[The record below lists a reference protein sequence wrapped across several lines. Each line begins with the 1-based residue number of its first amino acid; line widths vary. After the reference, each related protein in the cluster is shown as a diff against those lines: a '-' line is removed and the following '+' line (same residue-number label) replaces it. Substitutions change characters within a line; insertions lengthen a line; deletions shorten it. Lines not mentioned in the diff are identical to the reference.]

1 MADFPFWLDDQQWS
15 AIAAHLPSN
24 QPGPRRVSDRTVISG
39 IVFVLTSKIPWRD
52 CPAQYGPYMTV
63 FNRFNRWKRRSIW
76 PLIVA
81 ELANH
86 GIDLSA
92 DRRARRRHA
101 DDRVDVNTVIRPIQ
115 GGRPATQSTTTL
127 PDAVPALPAPLRLS
141 QGALA
146 DLKSLVA
153 DRGRLSPDQLFFS
166 LLSWHH
172 TTVAATGAG
181 RRRARERQGIEPP
194 VDSASA
200 TRDLMVYC
208 ASTMIDL
215 NLKLIAALQTA
226 DSSFDATSEAAKKS
240 ALAEPRG

>member
-1 MADFPFWLDDQQWS
+1 MADFPFWLDDQQWN

-39 IVFVLTSKIPWRD
+39 IVFVLISRIPWRD

-76 PLIVA
+76 PFIVA
-81 ELANH
+81 ELAKH

-92 DRRARRRHA
+92 DRRTRGRHA
-101 DDRVDVNTVIRPIQ
+101 NDHVGANAVVRPIKS
-115 GGRPATQSTTTL
+115 GRPATQSAPKL
-127 PDAVPALPAPLRLS
+127 SDDVSALPAPLRLS
-141 QGALA
+141 QSALA
-146 DLKSLVA
+146 DLKRLVA

-172 TTVAATGAG
+172 TTISATGAG
-181 RRRARERQGIEPP
+181 RRRARERQGMDPP
-194 VDSASA
+194 ADNASA

-226 DSSFDATSEAAKKS
+226 DSDFDAVSGTAEKS

>member
-1 MADFPFWLDDQQWS
+1 MADFPFWLDDRQWS

-24 QPGPRRVSDRTVISG
+24 QPGPRRVSDRAVISG

-81 ELANH
+81 ELAKH

-92 DRRARRRHA
+92 DRRARRQYA
-101 DDRVDVNTVIRPIQ
+101 DNRVGVNAAIQPIQ
-115 GGRPATQSTTTL
+115 GSRPATQSAQTP
-127 PDAVPALPAPLRLS
+127 PDAVPALPASFRLS
-141 QGALA
+141 QSALA
-146 DLKSLVA
+146 DLKRLVA

-172 TTVAATGAG
+172 TTISATGAG
-181 RRRARERQGIEPP
+181 RRRTRERQGIEPP
-194 VDSASA
+194 VDNTSE

-208 ASTMIDL
+208 VSTMIDL
-215 NLKLIAALQTA
+215 NLKLIAALQSA
-226 DSSFDATSEAAKKS
+226 DSNFDAASETARKS
-240 ALAEPRG
+240 VLAQPRG